1 MWQGFACGLASSASF
16 GLIPL
21 FTLPLIAWGMGTPSI
36 LFYRFCISSLLMAVV
51 LVATRR
57 PLLIPLRDIARLG
70 LLGLF
75 YASAAITFFYGFY
88 YMDSGVVAT
97 LQFVCPVFVVLFM
110 ILFFNE
116 KARAST
122 FLAMAMCIVGV
133 AFLSLKPE
141 GVGLVSLLGLGI
153 VLLSALLNALYI
165 TGIQIT
171 RLSVSSGLSITFYL
185 MLFGALYTL
194 LFALGTGSLAIPTT
208 AQQWGTLALLG
219 AITGVFSTLMLV
231 AGVKRIGSTITSV
244 LGAMEPVTAL
254 VVGVWVFDESFTWRS
269 FCGAT
274 LIISAVLIIMLAP
287 YWQKKRAAHL
297 KAL

>member
-110 ILFFNE
+110 ILFFHE

-122 FLAMAMCIVGV
+122 FLAMGMCIVGV

-171 RLSVSSGLSITFYL
+171 RLSVTSGLSITFYL

-287 YWQKKRAAHL
+287 YWQKKRAARL